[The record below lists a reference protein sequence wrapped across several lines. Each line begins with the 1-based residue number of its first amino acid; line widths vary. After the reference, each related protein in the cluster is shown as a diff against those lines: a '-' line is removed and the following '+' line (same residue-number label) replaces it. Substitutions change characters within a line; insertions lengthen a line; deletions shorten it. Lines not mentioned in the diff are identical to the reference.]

1 MDANPGGLPCGSS
14 RRIANERGAGSR
26 TRTGMPRRAGDFESP
41 ASANFAK
48 PAGTH
53 FTADA
58 AAERRFFDI
67 ARPGRTGASV
77 LSSKRRLVAPTKHS
91 LRLPGG
97 DIHS

>member
-58 AAERRFFDI
+58 AERRFFDI
-67 ARPGRTGASV
+67 ARPGRTRAIV
-77 LSSKRRLVAPTKHS
+77 LSSKRRLVAPTKYS
-91 LRLPGG
+91 RRLPGG
-97 DIHS
+97 